1 MSQNK
6 NICDHIKLT
15 KRTWNDEREKRQEG
29 KLHRGRPQ
37 KLNTEQA
44 QDHRET
50 LELQGNRY
58 YDATTIV
65 QSLDI
70 SVARQ
75 AKQGGHNHKQSTV
88 FKSTDKGT
96 NNYIVPKADEIL
108 VDLHKILVFRDRDP
122 FINAVCTKRRSK
134 PKGTEKKFSREQR
147 RVLVKNAYFRKTSMT
162 VGELALD
169 KGKAANSSKQG
180 RVRNNLKNSEG
191 NNKSCNDSERPETN
205 NVGIVDKESQEPQ
218 REPK

>member
-44 QDHRET
+44 KDHGET

-75 AKQGGHNHKQSTV
+75 AKQGDHSHKQSTV
-88 FKSTDKGT
+88 FKSANNRT
-96 NNYIVPKADEIL
+96 NNYKHRPKGRRDSRRFTQDIGFSRQRS
-108 VDLHKILVFRDRDP
+108 LHKLP
-122 FINAVCTKRRSK
+122 CA
-134 PKGTEKKFSREQR
+134 PKGVQNQKETR
-147 RVLVKNAYFRKTSMT
+147 R
-162 VGELALD
+162 
-169 KGKAANSSKQG
+169 NSPG
-180 RVRNNLKNSEG
+180 NS
-191 NNKSCNDSERPETN
+191 
-205 NVGIVDKESQEPQ
+205 VVYL
-218 REPK
+218 

>member
-44 QDHRET
+44 KNHGET

-75 AKQGGHNHKQSTV
+75 AKQGDHNHKKSAV
-88 FKSTDKGT
+88 FKSANNRT

-108 VDLHKILVFRDRDP
+108 VDLHKIHKCRVHQKAFK
-122 FINAVCTKRRSK
+122 TKRKREEILR
-134 PKGTEKKFSREQR
+134 GTASCTCKKCLF
-147 RVLVKNAYFRKTSMT
+147 
-162 VGELALD
+162 
-169 KGKAANSSKQG
+169 
-180 RVRNNLKNSEG
+180 
-191 NNKSCNDSERPETN
+191 
-205 NVGIVDKESQEPQ
+205 
-218 REPK
+218 

>member
-29 KLHRGRPQ
+29 KLRRGRPQ

-44 QDHRET
+44 KDHRET

-75 AKQGGHNHKQSTV
+75 AKQGDHSHKQSTV
-88 FKSTDKGT
+88 FKSANNRT

-134 PKGTEKKFSREQR
+134 PKGTEKKFSRELL
-147 RVLVKNAYFRKTSMT
+147 LVKNAYFRKTSMT

-191 NNKSCNDSERPETN
+191 NNKSRNDSERPETN

>member
-29 KLHRGRPQ
+29 KLRRGRPQ

-44 QDHRET
+44 KDHRET

-75 AKQGGHNHKQSTV
+75 AKQGDHSHKQSTV
-88 FKSTDKGT
+88 FKSANNRT

-205 NVGIVDKESQEPQ
+205 NVGIVVKESQEPQ

>member
-29 KLHRGRPQ
+29 KLRRGRPQ

-44 QDHRET
+44 KDHRET

-75 AKQGGHNHKQSTV
+75 AKQGDHSHKQSTV
-88 FKSTDKGT
+88 FKSANNRT

-134 PKGTEKKFSREQR
+134 PKGTEEILQGTASCTCKKCLF
-147 RVLVKNAYFRKTSMT
+147 
-162 VGELALD
+162 
-169 KGKAANSSKQG
+169 
-180 RVRNNLKNSEG
+180 
-191 NNKSCNDSERPETN
+191 
-205 NVGIVDKESQEPQ
+205 
-218 REPK
+218 

>member
-29 KLHRGRPQ
+29 KLRRGRPQ

-44 QDHRET
+44 KDHRET

-75 AKQGGHNHKQSTV
+75 AKQGDHSHKQSTV
-88 FKSTDKGT
+88 FKSANNRT

-180 RVRNNLKNSEG
+180 RVRYNLKNFEG

-205 NVGIVDKESQEPQ
+205 NVSIVDKESQEPQ

>member
-6 NICDHIKLT
+6 NICEDIKLT
-15 KRTWNDEREKRQEG
+15 KRTWNDEREKRREG
-29 KLHRGRPQ
+29 KLRRGRPQ

-44 QDHRET
+44 KNHGET
-50 LELQGNRY
+50 LELQGNRF

-88 FKSTDKGT
+88 FKLANNRT

-108 VDLHKILVFRDRDP
+108 VDLHKIHKCRVHQKAFK
-122 FINAVCTKRRSK
+122 TKRK
-134 PKGTEKKFSREQR
+134 QEEILQGTASCTCKKYLF
-147 RVLVKNAYFRKTSMT
+147 
-162 VGELALD
+162 
-169 KGKAANSSKQG
+169 
-180 RVRNNLKNSEG
+180 
-191 NNKSCNDSERPETN
+191 
-205 NVGIVDKESQEPQ
+205 
-218 REPK
+218 

>member
-6 NICDHIKLT
+6 NICEHIKLT
-15 KRTWNDEREKRQEG
+15 KRTWNDEREKRREG
-29 KLHRGRPQ
+29 KLRCGRPQ

-44 QDHRET
+44 KNHGET

-75 AKQGGHNHKQSTV
+75 AKQGDHSHKQSTV
-88 FKSTDKGT
+88 FKSANNRT

-122 FINAVCTKRRSK
+122 FINCRVHQKAFKTKRKREEILQ
-134 PKGTEKKFSREQR
+134 GTASCTCKKCLF
-147 RVLVKNAYFRKTSMT
+147 
-162 VGELALD
+162 
-169 KGKAANSSKQG
+169 
-180 RVRNNLKNSEG
+180 
-191 NNKSCNDSERPETN
+191 
-205 NVGIVDKESQEPQ
+205 
-218 REPK
+218 

>member
-44 QDHRET
+44 KNHGET

-75 AKQGGHNHKQSTV
+75 AKQGDHSHKQSTV
-88 FKSTDKGT
+88 FKSANNRT

-108 VDLHKILVFRDRDP
+108 VDLHKIHKCRVHQKAFK
-122 FINAVCTKRRSK
+122 TKRK
-134 PKGTEKKFSREQR
+134 QEEILQGTASCTCKKCLF
-147 RVLVKNAYFRKTSMT
+147 
-162 VGELALD
+162 
-169 KGKAANSSKQG
+169 
-180 RVRNNLKNSEG
+180 
-191 NNKSCNDSERPETN
+191 
-205 NVGIVDKESQEPQ
+205 
-218 REPK
+218 

>member
-6 NICDHIKLT
+6 NICEHIKLT
-15 KRTWNDEREKRQEG
+15 KRTWNDEREKRREG
-29 KLHRGRPQ
+29 KLRRGRPQ

-44 QDHRET
+44 KDHGET

-75 AKQGGHNHKQSTV
+75 AKQGDHSHKQSTV
-88 FKSTDKGT
+88 FKSANNRT

-147 RVLVKNAYFRKTSMT
+147 RVLVKNAYFRKTSRT

-205 NVGIVDKESQEPQ
+205 NVSIVDKESQEPQ